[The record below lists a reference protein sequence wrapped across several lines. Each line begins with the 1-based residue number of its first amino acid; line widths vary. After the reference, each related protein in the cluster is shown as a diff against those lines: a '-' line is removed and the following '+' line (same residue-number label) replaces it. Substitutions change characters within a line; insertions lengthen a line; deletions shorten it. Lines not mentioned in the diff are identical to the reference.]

1 MINFVED
8 TFLPSHVLSNRYF
21 HSLCVVFC
29 VVFVL
34 YVCICVS
41 YVMCCVVLCFRLR
54 SLVEFGLYEHWLF
67 STLRHSRIC
76 RFAPSKIT
84 VRTSLAFSNLWGMF
98 VLLGA
103 GLQLAT
109 LVFCLE
115 VVVGRRKSSPRTHTL
130 SSKL

>member
-1 MINFVED
+1 MSSSHCMVVQKGSPIISLIN
-8 TFLPSHVLSNRYF
+8 R
-21 HSLCVVFC
+21 
-29 VVFVL
+29 
-34 YVCICVS
+34 
-41 YVMCCVVLCFRLR
+41 RLR